1 MEITCVHPKVL
12 AVLYSTLVILSLA
25 IGYALSVSLRVSL
38 MAPVTLDDSYYSVV
52 SLHGLFMIFLYL
64 MPILYGVYG
73 NYLTA
78 HNMSASDM
86 VYPRFNIYAL

>member
-1 MEITCVHPKVL
+1 M
-12 AVLYSTLVILSLA
+12 
-25 IGYALSVSLRVSL
+25 SLRTSL
-38 MAPVTLDDSYYSVV
+38 TLPITQDDTYYSVV
-52 SLHGLFMIFLYL
+52 TLHGLFMIFLYL

-86 VYPRFNIYAL
+86 VYPRFNIFAL

>member
-1 MEITCVHPKVL
+1 M
-12 AVLYSTLVILSLA
+12 YSSLVIFSLA
-25 IGYALSVSLRVSL
+25 IGFALSMVLRGNL
-38 MAPVTLDDSYYSVV
+38 MAPVFQDDSYYSVV

>member
-1 MEITCVHPKVL
+1 
-12 AVLYSTLVILSLA
+12 
-25 IGYALSVSLRVSL
+25 
-38 MAPVTLDDSYYSVV
+38 
-52 SLHGLFMIFLYL
+52 MIFLYL